1 MKKIAIIGKARSGK
15 NTFANLLQMEFK
27 KKYVDSN
34 IYQLA
39 FANSIKRI
47 FSSYFP
53 EADNNYLFGP
63 SELRSNI
70 IDSKYVND
78 NGIPISYRDGII
90 AIGEMGRSLNAN
102 FWINKLNEEF
112 NHISFQ
118 SLNNLVLI
126 TDVRRQNEFDYCKS
140 NGYYIVNIL
149 RETQT
154 SNHSTET
161 DQETFRQLSDLVIDN
176 TLPLSNLEYQAERI
190 INENVC

>member
-27 KKYVDSN
+27 KKHVDSN

-39 FANSIKRI
+39 FANPIKRI

-53 EADNNYLFGP
+53 EADSSYLFGP
-63 SELRSNI
+63 SELRSNTI
-70 IDSKYVND
+70 HSKYVND
-78 NGIPISYRDGII
+78 NNIPITYRDGII
-90 AIGEMGRSLNAN
+90 AIGEMGRSLNSN
-102 FWINKLNEEF
+102 FWIQKLNEEF
-112 NHISFQ
+112 NAINFQ
-118 SLNNLVLI
+118 SLHNLILI

-140 NGYYIVNIL
+140 NGYYMVNIL
-149 RETQT
+149 RDSQT

-176 TLPLSNLEYQAERI
+176 TLPISNLEHQAERL
-190 INENVC
+190 INELL

>member
-53 EADNNYLFGP
+53 EADNSYLFGP

-70 IDSKYVND
+70 IHSKYVND

-90 AIGEMGRSLNAN
+90 AIGEMGRSLNSN

-112 NHISFQ
+112 NHINFQ
-118 SLNNLVLI
+118 SLNNLILI
-126 TDVRRQNEFDYCKS
+126 TDVRRQNEFDYCKL

-149 RETQT
+149 RDSQT

-176 TLPLSNLEYQAERI
+176 TLSISNLEYQAERL
-190 INENVC
+190 INESV

>member
-27 KKYVDSN
+27 NKYVDSN
-34 IYQLA
+34 IYQFA
-39 FANSIKRI
+39 FANPIKRI

-53 EADNNYLFGP
+53 EADSKYLFGP

-70 IDSKYVND
+70 IHPKYVND
-78 NGIPISYRDGII
+78 NNIPITYRDGII
-90 AIGEMGRSLNAN
+90 AIGEMGRSLNSN

-112 NHISFQ
+112 NTINFQ
-118 SLNNLVLI
+118 SLHNLILI

-140 NGYYIVNIL
+140 NGYYMVNIL
-149 RETQT
+149 RDSQT

-176 TLPLSNLEYQAERI
+176 TLPISNLEFQAERL
-190 INENVC
+190 INDL